1 MNIKKNTLTVFEQ
14 NVLKELMLIPEGQ
27 TKSYK
32 EIARLIGKPSAYR
45 AVANACAKNPY
56 PKIIPCHRVIRSDG
70 SIGGYSATGGIK
82 MKRKLLNQESKI

>member
-56 PKIIPCHRVIRSDG
+56 PKIIPCHRVVKSDG
-70 SIGGYSATGGIK
+70 SLGGYSATGGIK

>member
-1 MNIKKNTLTVFEQ
+1 MNIKKNTLTLFEQ

-56 PKIIPCHRVIRSDG
+56 PKIIPCHRVVRSDG